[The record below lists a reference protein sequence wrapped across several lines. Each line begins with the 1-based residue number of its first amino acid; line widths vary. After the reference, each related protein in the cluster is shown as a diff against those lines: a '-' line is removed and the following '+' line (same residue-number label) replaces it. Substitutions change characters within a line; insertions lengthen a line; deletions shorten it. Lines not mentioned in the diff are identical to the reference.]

1 MKTSTDRDPA
11 WTAAGIAKLRN
22 VLLEDALERLS
33 KHRTPPQERAELM
46 DWFGSD
52 HLGPFSFFACAA
64 SCALDPE
71 ELRAGLLA
79 VLSREDCVPEAFRE
93 AA

>member
-1 MKTSTDRDPA
+1 MKTTTDHGPT
-11 WTAAGIAKLRN
+11 WTSSGIAKLRN

-52 HLGPFSFFACAA
+52 HLAPFSFVACAA
-64 SCALDPE
+64 SCGLDHE
-71 ELRAGLLA
+71 ELRAELLA
-79 VLSREDCVPEAFRE
+79 VLSREDCVPEAYRE